1 MGDRLKSLPGFGMI
15 AGMQS
20 SRPGLE
26 LSPARLVV
34 LSLLPVLALFP
45 PETRGESMAGCATL
59 IAVLALIGWR
69 RSGASLSGQ
78 ATLLVIAAVALP
90 LTWVALAPAAAVE
103 PLAVGLLAGAAGLGV
118 AGADLGHRHRRLVA
132 TVLAVVAVWVAVHAL
147 YQWAWGL
154 DRLADVVHNDPAF
167 PDREAILVRLG
178 RGRPFASFATPA
190 ALGGFLILAL
200 PVTVALAWAA
210 RGTARVAWVAAAACQ
225 VGALLAAASATAT
238 AALFGSVLLAAW
250 AWSGARRTLAVVGLA
265 SIILLGTV
273 VLLRG
278 ERLTDLSDREGPWRL
293 RAGNFRAAWSMV
305 SDRPWTGVGPGGFSE
320 AYPSYRRAGD
330 NETRHAHNLP
340 LELAAETGWPVG
352 TALSLLFFGLF
363 LHPLWRERGGTAWQ
377 RGLALGLAAFALQN
391 LADFS
396 AFMPSLLWTA
406 AVLRGALT
414 RPDTVDR
421 AVAAP
426 SRLLTASSLTIVLLA
441 ASLAGLS
448 GLSSNARIAARSA
461 AFAAEPAR
469 ALELASQAAGLAP
482 WDADASLLLARI
494 TADLAGERAADDTGL
509 ELALERA
516 DRAVALSPVR
526 PSARE
531 LRSRIRLSAGDPLG
545 AYADLC
551 EAARLYPLHDGYAA
565 ARDRLRESLR
575 AASGGT
581 VR

>member
-1 MGDRLKSLPGFGMI
+1 MIPGMW
-15 AGMQS
+15 S
-20 SRPGLE
+20 NRPRLE
-26 LSPARLVV
+26 LSPARFLV
-34 LSLLPVLALFP
+34 LSLLPILALLP
-45 PETRGESMAGCATL
+45 PETRGESMAGCAAL
-59 IAVLALIGWR
+59 IAVLALVGWR

-78 ATLLVIAAVALP
+78 PTLLVITAVALP

-103 PLAVGLLAGAAGLGV
+103 PLALALLAGAAGLGV
-118 AGADLGHRHRRLVA
+118 AGAELEDRHRRRVA
-132 TVLAVVAVWVAVHAL
+132 TVLAVVAAWVALHAL

-154 DRLADVVHNDPAF
+154 DRLADVVRNDAVF
-167 PDREAILVRLG
+167 PDREAILVRLD

-190 ALGGFLILAL
+190 VLGGFLTLAL

-210 RGTARVAWVAAAACQ
+210 RGAARVAWVAAAACQ

-238 AALFGSVLLAAW
+238 AALAGSVLLALWAW
-250 AWSGARRTLAVVGLA
+250 ARARRTLAVVGLA
-265 SIILLGTV
+265 SVLLLGTV

-278 ERLTDLSDREGPWRL
+278 DRLTDLSDPEGPWRL

-305 SDRPWTGVGPGGFSE
+305 TDRPWTGVGPGGFSE
-320 AYPSYRRAGD
+320 AYPSYRRPGD

-340 LELAAETGWPVG
+340 LELAAESGWPLG
-352 TALSLLFFGLF
+352 TALALLFFWLF
-363 LHPLWRERGGTAWQ
+363 LRPLWRERDGPPWR

-406 AVLRGALT
+406 ALLRGTLT
-414 RPDTVDR
+414 RSDTGDR
-421 AVAAP
+421 GVAAG
-426 SRLLTASSLTIVLLA
+426 SRVLAASSLTLVLLA
-441 ASLAGLS
+441 ASVAGLS
-448 GLSSNARIAARSA
+448 GLSSNAFVAARSA
-461 AFAAEPAR
+461 AFAEEPAR
-469 ALELASQAAGLAP
+469 ALELASRAAGLTP

-494 TADLAGERAADDTGL
+494 TVDLAGERAVADAH

-531 LRSRIRLSAGDPLG
+531 LRSRIRMSTGDPLG

-551 EAARLYPLHDGYAA
+551 EAARLYPLHEGYAA
-565 ARDRLRESLR
+565 ARDRLRESLE
-575 AASGGT
+575 AASAGR

>member
-1 MGDRLKSLPGFGMI
+1 MI
-15 AGMQS
+15 PRMWS
-20 SRPGLE
+20 NRPRLE
-26 LSPARLVV
+26 LSPARLLV
-34 LSLLPVLALFP
+34 LSLLPILALLP
-45 PETRGESMAGCATL
+45 PETRGESMAGCAAL
-59 IAVLALIGWR
+59 IAVLALMGWR
-69 RSGASLSGQ
+69 RSGANLSGQ

-118 AGADLGHRHRRLVA
+118 ASADLGDRHRRLVT
-132 TVLAVVAVWVAVHAL
+132 TVLAVVAAWVALQAL

-154 DRLADVVHNDPAF
+154 DRLAEVVGQDPAL
-167 PDREAILVRLG
+167 PDREAILVRLD

-190 ALGGFLILAL
+190 ALGGFLTLAL

-210 RGTARVAWVAAAACQ
+210 RGAARLAWVAAAACQ
-225 VGALLAAASATAT
+225 VGALLAAASATAA
-238 AALFGSVLLAAW
+238 AALLGSVLLALW
-250 AWSGARRTLAVVGLA
+250 AWSSARRTLVVVGLV
-265 SIILLGTV
+265 SILLLGAV

-278 ERLTDLSDREGPWRL
+278 DRLTDLSDPEGPWRL
-293 RAGNFRAAWSMV
+293 RAGNFRAAWSMAA
-305 SDRPWTGVGPGGFSE
+305 DHPWTGVGPGGFSE
-320 AYPSYRRAGD
+320 AYPTYRRPGD

-352 TALSLLFFGLF
+352 IALALLFFGLF
-363 LHPLWRERGGTAWQ
+363 LQPLWRERSGPLWR
-377 RGLALGLAAFALQN
+377 RGLVLGLAAFALQN

-406 AVLRGALT
+406 ALLRGTLT
-414 RPDTVDR
+414 RPGSEDR
-421 AVAAP
+421 DVVAP
-426 SRLLTASSLTIVLLA
+426 SPVLAAFSLALVLLA
-441 ASLAGLS
+441 AALAGLI
-448 GLSSNARIAARSA
+448 GLSSNAFVAARSA
-461 AFAAEPAR
+461 AFAEQPAR
-469 ALELASQAAGLAP
+469 ALELASRAAGLSP

-494 TADLAGERAADDTGL
+494 TADQAG

-531 LRSRIRLSAGDPLG
+531 LRSRIRMSTGDPLG

-551 EAARLYPLHDGYAA
+551 EAARLYPLHEGYAA
-565 ARDRLRESLR
+565 ARDSLQESLE
-575 AASGGT
+575 AAAGGR